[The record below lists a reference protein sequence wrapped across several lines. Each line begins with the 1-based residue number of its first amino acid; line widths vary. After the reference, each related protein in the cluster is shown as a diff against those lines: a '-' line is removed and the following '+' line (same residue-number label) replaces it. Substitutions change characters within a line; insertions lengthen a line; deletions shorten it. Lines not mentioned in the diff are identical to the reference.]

1 MNAMSTNYTL
11 LCWRGMSYVYVVV
24 HLSQVGEVKYVQFIP
39 QLAKSLLI
47 KWLCEDV
54 GWLIFGAN
62 AFNANITLLLMIS
75 YEMVPY
81 VNVLGS

>member
-1 MNAMSTNYTL
+1 
-11 LCWRGMSYVYVVV
+11 MSYINVGVYS
-24 HLSQVGEVKYVQFIP
+24 SQVGEVKYVQFIS

-62 AFNANITLLLMIS
+62 TFNADITLLLMIS